1 MTDSGLGGI
10 LIGTSIDDLLNAT
23 VLPDTDEKKAKQLPD
38 PVGYRILCA
47 IPEIEEKTAGG
58 IIKTDREQEVEGLL
72 ATVLFVLK
80 MGPDCYKDR
89 VKFPEGAWCKEG
101 DFIVV
106 RPHAGT
112 KLKIH
117 GRTFRLI
124 NDDTVEAVVDDP
136 RGISRA

>member
-1 MTDSGLGGI
+1 MTEL
-10 LIGTSIDDLLNAT
+10 LIGTNIDDLLNST

>member
-1 MTDSGLGGI
+1 MTEL
-10 LIGTSIDDLLNAT
+10 LIGTDINDLLNST

>member
-1 MTDSGLGGI
+1 MTEL
-10 LIGTSIDDLLNAT
+10 LIGTNIDDLLNAT

-101 DFIVV
+101 DFVVV

>member
-1 MTDSGLGGI
+1 MTEL
-10 LIGTSIDDLLNAT
+10 LIGTNIDDLLNST

-101 DFIVV
+101 DFVVV